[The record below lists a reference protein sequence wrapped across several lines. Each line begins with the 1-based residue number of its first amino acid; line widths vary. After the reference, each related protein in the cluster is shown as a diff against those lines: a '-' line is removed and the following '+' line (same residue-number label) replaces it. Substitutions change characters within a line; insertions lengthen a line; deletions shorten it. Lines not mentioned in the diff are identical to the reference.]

1 MVHRKRS
8 GRIRQL
14 RRLLKALHASAD
26 FLPPAG
32 YYADLLEDFDRLA
45 GYPNPRVECEI
56 LYEKIKV
63 RQKPRVLKIEIIPPT
78 MKIVIKQRPEVI
90 TID

>member
-1 MVHRKRS
+1 MVRSKRS
-8 GRIRQL
+8 GRVRQL

-32 YYADLLEDFDRLA
+32 YYADLLDDFDRLR
-45 GYPNPRVECEI
+45 GYPPPEVEFEI
-56 LYEKIKV
+56 VYEKVKV
-63 RQKPRVLKIEIIPPT
+63 RQEPRIISIKIMPPAFKITIRKKPEI
-78 MKIVIKQRPEVI
+78 I